1 MIVPGLIHR
10 STTLFQQMISFIRT
24 KQVTDTMASGFL
36 YGSVFVVVAA
46 TIYFLI
52 RTGTRYPLYFTV
64 LVLYVIQSVGLV
76 FKIMHLPG
84 ADELLMLG
92 YAGTVG
98 GSLLLIW
105 KGFKNQAKE
114 IYLYKILSGVIILAQ
129 FVLAYFWP
137 HEIYGVARIL
147 HYPIVAL
154 LGTILLKDQWE
165 HEGEKNLM
173 MLFVLQSLIF
183 ILNDVMKSL

>member
-1 MIVPGLIHR
+1 
-10 STTLFQQMISFIRT
+10 
-24 KQVTDTMASGFL
+24 MASGFL
-36 YGSVFVVVAA
+36 IGSVFVVVAA
-46 TIYFLI
+46 TMYFLI
-52 RTGTRYPLYFTV
+52 RTSTRYPLYFTV
-64 LVLYVIQSVGLV
+64 LLLYVIQSAGLV

-92 YAGTVG
+92 YAGTVC

-129 FVLAYFWP
+129 FILAYFWP
-137 HEIYGVARIL
+137 HEIYGIARIL